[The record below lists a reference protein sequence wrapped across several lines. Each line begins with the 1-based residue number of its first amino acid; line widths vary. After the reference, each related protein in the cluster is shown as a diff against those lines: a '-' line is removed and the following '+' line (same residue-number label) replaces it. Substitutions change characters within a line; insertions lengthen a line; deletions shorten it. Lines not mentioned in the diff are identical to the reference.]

1 MVHPW
6 QLDDFYRRIRAVV
19 LDLEQAFL
27 EGTLK
32 RRLEHA
38 DVREVGGQYLSKTY
52 LRLMTDEPT
61 RLSPLRVDAVRSLLE
76 QVRLEIFAVENQ
88 GSATLIPQTTA
99 RPDGESDLLPIVRAT
114 LQGRAAHLRLDQFLA
129 SRSWGIGF
137 DFDLPEA
144 SDAFATLIARNAA
157 KRLAYDLRSLQMLL
171 AHFEPRQP
179 TASLR
184 IVPRPRERAFERL
197 MLDILNEHE
206 PLARFASLGEDFLGK
221 VDLHIKL
228 LESDGARDAPIQV
241 TQITDPVRYQEK
253 LSKIRLL
260 DQMVIL
266 SPRSLTSFLIQQ
278 MNPDRTDSCL
288 SRTEQSA
295 IWASIEDRPTTTD
308 ELATSIKRI
317 LLRALR
323 LPINDPL
330 GPMAHVPP
338 AARGLVRAFVQQ
350 DAARALRTAR
360 DAATDV
366 SDGLQRTSTFILE
379 IPNQLKLVV
388 RRVAQRLGIAH
399 YSRGHTVTGVVTN
412 IMDYGLFI
420 NLGEAYGLLHVSCIP
435 PSDEPLRA
443 RFTKGQK
450 MQVTIRLVDDEK
462 ARIELTLPPP
472 ENEKAVASALPTD
485 ITEDLA

>member
-1 MVHPW
+1 MNVVHPW

-19 LDLEQAFL
+19 LDLEQAFF

-32 RRLEHA
+32 RRLEHT
-38 DVREVGGQYLSKTY
+38 DVREVGGKYLSETY

-61 RLSPLRVDAVRSLLE
+61 RLSTLRVDAVRSLLE

-88 GSATLIPQTTA
+88 GSATLDSPDRCSPRWRIRPASHCPRDLA
-99 RPDGESDLLPIVRAT
+99 RPRS
-114 LQGRAAHLRLDQFLA
+114 AAALGPVPA
-129 SRSWGIGF
+129 SRSWGVGF
-137 DFDLPEA
+137 DFDVPVA

-179 TASLR
+179 NASLR
-184 IVPRPRERAFERL
+184 IGPRPTERAFERL

-206 PLARFASLGEDFLGK
+206 PLARFASLDEDFLGK

-228 LESDGARDAPIQV
+228 LESDRPRDAPIQV

-278 MNPDRTDSCL
+278 MNPDRTDTCL

-295 IWASIEDRPTTTD
+295 IWACIEDRPTTPD
-308 ELATSIKRI
+308 ELATSIKCI

-323 LPINDPL
+323 LPINDPM

-338 AARGLVRAFVQQ
+338 AVRGLVRAFVQQ

-366 SDGLQRTSTFILE
+366 RNGFQRTSTFILE
-379 IPNQLKLVV
+379 IPDQLKLAV
-388 RRVAQRLGIAH
+388 RQAAQRLGIAH
-399 YSRGHTVTGVVTN
+399 YSRGQTVTGVVAN

-420 NLGEAYGLLHVSCIP
+420 TLGEADSATARQLHP
-435 PSDEPLRA
+435 PLRRA
-443 RFTKGQK
+443 AADTFHQR
-450 MQVTIRLVDDEK
+450 
-462 ARIELTLPPP
+462 P
-472 ENEKAVASALPTD
+472 EDASHDSPRR
-485 ITEDLA
+485 